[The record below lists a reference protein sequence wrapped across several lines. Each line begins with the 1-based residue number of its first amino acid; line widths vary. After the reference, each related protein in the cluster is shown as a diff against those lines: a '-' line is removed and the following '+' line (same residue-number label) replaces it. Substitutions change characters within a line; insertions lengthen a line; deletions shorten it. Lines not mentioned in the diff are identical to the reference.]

1 MPVDQGPRTGCGVDG
16 LHPANHDGMGGAVDH
31 FFYRAVEGRWCAD
44 QQAGD
49 VRHFGMSKEGMV
61 ARQFMLGVVQTAEG
75 LPIYHEVFD
84 GNTSEAPTLLPTVR
98 KVLARYPH
106 IRRLVMVADRG
117 LLSVDNLADLSAIS
131 LPDVQADLEPAQ
143 IVQRYKS
150 LADIERGFRVLKSE
164 IEIAPV
170 YHRLPERIRAHASIC
185 FMALILYRVM
195 RQRLK
200 AAGHSASPESA
211 LAQLRKIQRQSVAIN
226 QGVPVSGISNIHRE
240 QADLLAA
247 MNIRKPVPDAQLS
260 LL

>member
-1 MPVDQGPRTGCGVDG
+1 
-16 LHPANHDGMGGAVDH
+16 
-31 FFYRAVEGRWCAD
+31 
-44 QQAGD
+44 
-49 VRHFGMSKEGMV
+49 
-61 ARQFMLGVVQTAEG
+61 
-75 LPIYHEVFD
+75 
-84 GNTSEAPTLLPTVR
+84 
-98 KVLARYPH
+98 
-106 IRRLVMVADRG
+106 
-117 LLSVDNLADLSAIS
+117 
-131 LPDVQADLEPAQ
+131 
-143 IVQRYKS
+143 
-150 LADIERGFRVLKSE
+150 VLKSE

-247 MNIRKPVPDAQLS
+247 LNIRKPVPDAQLS